1 MLRGNS
7 MKEKIKNILTDLGVS
22 VCGHLNIERFNEA
35 PIGFSPADIW
45 SF

>member
-1 MLRGNS
+1 

-22 VCGHLNIERFNEA
+22 VCRNLNIERFNEA